1 MQVTVKRPA
10 VSLRFDSTVFPQS
23 NNSLLNHMLNEVHAC
38 VHVCVCAFMCS
49 VASVT
54 SDSLRPYG
62 LTHQLPLSMRFFR
75 QEYWSGL
82 PCPPLG
88 HLPDP
93 EVEPESPVSPALQ
106 ADSLTTEPPEKPV
119 K

>member
-1 MQVTVKRPA
+1 
-10 VSLRFDSTVFPQS
+10 
-23 NNSLLNHMLNEVHAC
+23 MLNEVHAWVHVC
-38 VHVCVCAFMCS
+38 VCVCVCAFMYS

-75 QEYWSGL
+75 HEYWSGL
-82 PCPPLG
+82 PCPPRG
-88 HLPDP
+88 DLPDS

-106 ADSLTTEPPEKPV
+106 ADSFTTEPPEEPV